1 MSNRNRIMAV
11 SMRLGLSRKI
21 YLGFFSLLL
30 VQGLVIFFWVSHGMK
45 QPMIEEIRNRG
56 LLIGKNLAARM
67 VEPILAMDFLKMK
80 VLVDETILLND
91 DIGYTFVLDKD
102 DVPLAHTFKDGFSL
116 ELRRANTV
124 SDDQKESV
132 KLLDTGQNLI
142 YDYEIPIVIND
153 NQLGTLRL
161 GLFRTQAQKTGY
173 KIVVSVLV
181 TSVTMIIIAA
191 LVGFL
196 LHRPATNSTQG
207 LVKEQKILLQTILD
221 AIPDFISFQD
231 HEGRYVSVNR
241 AFCKMLGKGV
251 DDIVGK
257 KNHDL
262 FSRFHADLYDREDR
276 KVLESRVPLVKENR
290 LRGPKGIKWLHVV
303 KIPVLE
309 LTNKINGLVCSGR
322 DISQLKKVQDQLAH
336 AQKMESVGRLA
347 AGVAHEINTPLGI
360 ILGYA
365 QLLQEDIEKDGQ
377 IYKDVSIIVKQT
389 KICSKIISDLLKFS
403 RSSENIISEFD
414 VNGAMEEVLDV
425 VEHTFSLNHVV
436 VQREYESDCLMMT
449 GDKEKIKQVFLN
461 LLNNAFDAIEEN
473 GTIYIKT
480 SRGNGESQIKVAIVD
495 TGHGIKKDDLKMVFE
510 PFYTT
515 KGPDKGTGLGLSVTF
530 GIIKEHNGSVNV
542 FSPPIS
548 REDQE
553 HGTEFVVV
561 LPKCSPPA
569 QFEV

>member
-1 MSNRNRIMAV
+1 
-11 SMRLGLSRKI
+11 MRLGLSRKI

>member
-1 MSNRNRIMAV
+1 MAV

>member
-1 MSNRNRIMAV
+1 MAV
-11 SMRLGLSRKI
+11 SMRLGFYRKI
-21 YLGFFSLLL
+21 FLGLFSLLL
-30 VQGLVIFFWVSHGMK
+30 LQGGVVFFWVSHGMK
-45 QPMIEEIRNRG
+45 QSMLEEIRNRDV
-56 LLIGKNLAARM
+56 LIGVNLAARM
-67 VEPILAMDFLKMK
+67 AEPIMAMDLLKMK
-80 VLVDETILLND
+80 VLVDETVLLGD
-91 DIGYTFVLDKD
+91 DIVYTFVLDKD
-102 DVPLAHTFKDGFSL
+102 GLILAHTFKDGFPLDLKS
-116 ELRRANTV
+116 ANTV
-124 SDDQKESV
+124 FDDQKRSV
-132 KLLDTGQNLI
+132 KLLDPGHNLI
-142 YDYEIPIVIND
+142 YDYAIPVVIND
-153 NQLGTLRL
+153 NRLGTLRL
-161 GLFRTQAQKTGY
+161 GLFRTQAEKTMD
-173 KIVVSVLV
+173 KIVVSVSV
-181 TSVTMIIIAA
+181 AIVTMIIIAG

-196 LHRPATNSTQG
+196 LLNPATNNTQR
-207 LVKEQKILLQTILD
+207 LVREQKILLQTILD

-241 AFCKMLGKGV
+241 AFCKMLGK
-251 DDIVGK
+251 DTEDIVGR

-276 KVLESRVPLVKENR
+276 NVLESRVPLVKENR
-290 LRGPKGIKWLHVV
+290 LRGAKGIKWLHVV

-322 DISQLKKVQDQLAH
+322 DISELKKVQDQLAH

-365 QLLQEDIEKDGQ
+365 QLLQEDVEKGGQ
-377 IYKDVSIIVKQT
+377 IYKDVSVIVKQT

-436 VQREYESDCLMMT
+436 VQREYESDSLMMA

-480 SRGNGESQIKVAIVD
+480 SGGNGENQIKVAIAD
-495 TGHGIKKDDLKMVFE
+495 TGHGIDKDDLKMVFE

-515 KGPDKGTGLGLSVTF
+515 KGPDRGTGLGLSVTF

-548 REDQE
+548 WEEQG
-553 HGTEFVVV
+553 HGAEFVVI
-561 LPKCSPPA
+561 LPKGSPHTPA
-569 QFEV
+569 

>member
-1 MSNRNRIMAV
+1 
-11 SMRLGLSRKI
+11 MRLGLSRKI

-161 GLFRTQAQKTGY
+161 GLFRTQMQKTGY

-322 DISQLKKVQDQLAH
+322 DISQLKKVQEQLAH